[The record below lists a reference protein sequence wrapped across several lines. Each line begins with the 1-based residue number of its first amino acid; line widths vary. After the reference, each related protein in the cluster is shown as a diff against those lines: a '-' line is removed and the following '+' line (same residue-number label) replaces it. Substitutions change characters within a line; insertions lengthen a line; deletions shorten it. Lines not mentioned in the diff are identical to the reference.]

1 MGWLASMTDIATA
14 KKKSAQF
21 IAAIDPAELACRI
34 LEASARIK
42 RPLGK
47 TAVQCL
53 ADLPEQDCADLMRG
67 ATAAMDYWRECISA
81 MQRTS

>member
-1 MGWLASMTDIATA
+1 MDDLAKA

-34 LEASARIK
+34 LEASAQIK
-42 RPLGK
+42 RPPGK
-47 TAVQCL
+47 SAAACL

-67 ATAAMDYWRECISA
+67 ATAAMEYWRECISGL
-81 MQRTS
+81 QRTS